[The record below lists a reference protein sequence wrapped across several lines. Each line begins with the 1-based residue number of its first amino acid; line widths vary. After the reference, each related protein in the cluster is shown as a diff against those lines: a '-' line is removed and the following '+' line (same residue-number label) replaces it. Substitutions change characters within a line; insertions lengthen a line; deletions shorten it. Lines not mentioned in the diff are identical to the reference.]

1 MPTTGG
7 GYNNKNTNNT
17 SFNSTNS
24 AAVRNA
30 STKSAHHDS
39 EDSDFSENVK
49 PIFFVEQISNKFRFN
64 SILKI

>member
-7 GYNNKNTNNT
+7 GYNNKNINNT

-39 EDSDFSENVK
+39 EDSDFSENVE
-49 PIFFVEQISNKFRFN
+49 PTFFLSRTNIVLIQS
-64 SILKI
+64 